1 MICIPVIDLIN
12 KQNEIS
18 LHFLIDGFRKIIDQ
32 PEELGFT
39 RGLLSEEMLEF
50 IEAI

>member
-1 MICIPVIDLIN
+1 M
-12 KQNEIS
+12 
-18 LHFLIDGFRKIIDQ
+18 IIDQ

-39 RGLLSEEMLEF
+39 RGLLSEAMLEF